1 MINLDAA
8 AFDSKITDNK
18 VVVLDVRT
26 PEEYAESHI
35 ANSINIDVLSDYFTA
50 DISALEKDCTYA
62 IYCRSGK
69 RSTDAASIMEEFG
82 FTSTFNLTGGITS
95 WIETGKP
102 VVI

>member
-8 AFDSKITDNK
+8 AFESKISDTK

-26 PEEYAESHI
+26 SDEYAESHI
-35 ANSINIDVLSDYFTA
+35 ANSINIDVLSDYFTT
-50 DISALEKDCTYA
+50 DISQLDKGFTYA

-69 RSTDAASIMEEFG
+69 RSTDAASIMEESG
-82 FTSTFNLTGGITS
+82 FTSTINLTGGITS
-95 WIETGKP
+95 WIETGRP

>member
-8 AFDSKITDNK
+8 AFDSKIADNK

-50 DISALEKDCTYA
+50 DISALEMDCT
-62 IYCRSGK
+62 
-69 RSTDAASIMEEFG
+69 
-82 FTSTFNLTGGITS
+82 
-95 WIETGKP
+95 
-102 VVI
+102 